1 MPVSVIETITS
12 TENGEILE
20 YSLNYGSGT
29 CDNLAE
35 LTQNGETSVI
45 DFGELYKI
53 IEGEDG
59 TVVPANGHK
68 GFK

>member
-1 MPVSVIETITS
+1 VSGAENITT
-12 TENGEILE
+12 TENGETEE
-20 YSLNYGSGT
+20 YSLDYGDGT

-53 IEGEDG
+53 IEPDDG
-59 TVVPANGHK
+59 SVSPANSRK
-68 GFK
+68 GLK